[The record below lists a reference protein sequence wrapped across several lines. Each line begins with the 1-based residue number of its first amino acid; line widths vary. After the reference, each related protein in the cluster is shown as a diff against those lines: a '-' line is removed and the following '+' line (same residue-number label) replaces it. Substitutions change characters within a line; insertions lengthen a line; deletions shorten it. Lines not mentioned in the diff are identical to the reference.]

1 MNALFI
7 NPFINA
13 TVSVMETMCMLPS
26 TPGSPYAKKDNKA
39 MGDVSGI
46 LGLAGE
52 QTGSFAVSFSESC
65 ILKAVSNMLGE
76 EITSLNKDVED
87 AVGEITNMISGGAR
101 KELAE
106 NGFRFEMA
114 LPTVVVG
121 KNHSITHMGSGTT
134 VLIPFSTDAGPYAV
148 EIRFIAENV

>member
-1 MNALFI
+1 MNATFI

-13 TVSVMETMCMLPS
+13 TVSVLETMCMLPS
-26 TPGSPYAKKDNKA
+26 SPGSPYVKKDNKA
-39 MGDVSGI
+39 IGDVSGI

-76 EITSLNKDVED
+76 KITALNKDVED

-101 KELAE
+101 KELGD
-106 NGFRFEMA
+106 NGFHFEMA
-114 LPTVVVG
+114 LPTVVIG
-121 KNHSITHMGSGTT
+121 KNHSISHIGSGPTI
-134 VLIPFSTDAGPYAV
+134 VIPFSTEVGPYVV
-148 EIRFIAENV
+148 EVSFTETS